1 MKTIA
6 RWGTNPDGFQSAKK
20 KNRLRTDI
28 LGQYIVNGT
37 ENDSGSTGNCLY
49 VLG

>member
-1 MKTIA
+1 M
-6 RWGTNPDGFQSAKK
+6 GFRVPKKKK